1 MKANTKTEFKQWQI
15 LPDLSRSSGEASTTN
30 SNQDCRASES
40 SGPSL
45 AKAGRIEC
53 LTRNQSESRQ
63 KLSTKRIPQ
72 RP

>member
-1 MKANTKTEFKQWQI
+1 MKANTKTQFKQWQV
-15 LPDLSRSSGEASTTN
+15 LPDLSRPSGESSASN
-30 SNQDCRASES
+30 NAQDCRASES

-53 LTRNQSESRQ
+53 LSRNQSEIRQ